1 MVQKVLQICKIAASM
16 VLLLNAVQGNNERYR
31 RLEDIRET
39 FYTRYGSY
47 PEYCSTPDE
56 MKTRAIPPLE
66 DHQGSVF
73 GETRLLHVTSIIRH
87 GARTPWRGAPK
98 YRCWDSYWTDVE
110 TAIWDCKLTT
120 LMAPPLL
127 ETIEIEEGKQINNN
141 DDEDRDLAFFLFE
154 KKFDALRYP
163 EAGLTNELNGT
174 CQGKSTNISTACRD
188 FGITDAL

>member
-1 MVQKVLQICKIAASM
+1 
-16 VLLLNAVQGNNERYR
+16 
-31 RLEDIRET
+31 
-39 FYTRYGSY
+39 
-47 PEYCSTPDE
+47 

-127 ETIEIEEGKQINNN
+127 ETIEIEEGKQINDN

-174 CQGKSTNISTACRD
+174 CQGKSTNISTAGQPGSIGGQAARCQYQIRAMGWVFLWD
-188 FGITDAL
+188 KINYSQNPSETNCGLCNGRNYGEDPISFQNKTGEV